1 MANIMAQIGTIRG
14 ILLGVALLIW
24 LAGLVTIARRKKV
37 RSLIL
42 YLIGAAFVVYYEV
55 HMALYWL
62 GIGIVLVTL
71 GWLTATERQRNPGR

>member
-1 MANIMAQIGTIRG
+1 MAAIIAQMGTTRG

-24 LAGLVTIARRKKV
+24 LAGLVSIARRKKPF
-37 RSLIL
+37 SLIL
-42 YLIGAAFVVYYEV
+42 YLVGAAFVGYYEV

-71 GWLTATERQRNPGR
+71 GWLTATERHGSSGR